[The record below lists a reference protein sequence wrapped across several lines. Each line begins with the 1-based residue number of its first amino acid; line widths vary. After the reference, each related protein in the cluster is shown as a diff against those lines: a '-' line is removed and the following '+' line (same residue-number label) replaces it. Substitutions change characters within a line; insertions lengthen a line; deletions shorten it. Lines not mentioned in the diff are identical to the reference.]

1 MDSGP
6 RVHSLCMLSTAVA
19 MHTAACVCLWRFLT
33 PGERRC
39 FIAACRELDFFC
51 LQAVRHAGTTTMVSL
66 ASSGDSDLNEEAKT
80 RREGQNAARWSLDD
94 LEDVVP
100 EVSAA
105 VAFAQTAGRL
115 IRDEAHGEST
125 DAQPDFGHLLHWQPP
140 SSRRRLGIALGQAS
154 AASALAPPPLTGSA
168 RVFRSG
174 LEECDVSWRGDETLS
189 MLLNS
194 AAATCRD
201 HHGFL
206 GWHVDSITVHLR
218 ALDYRPSFDTTLEE
232 TAHLRM
238 LRARRL
244 LRPGCFAYRVARR
257 RRAGS

>member
-1 MDSGP
+1 MDTGHHGP
-6 RVHSLCMLSTAVA
+6 SLSMLATALVI
-19 MHTAACVCLWRFLT
+19 HPAACGCLWRFLH
-33 PGERRC
+33 PAARRC
-39 FIAACRELDFFC
+39 FIAACRELDFYC
-51 LQAVRHAGTTTMVSL
+51 LQAVRGAARTPSPITMDAFLPGGSAVAAPS
-66 ASSGDSDLNEEAKT
+66 ADSSGESDLHEEAIT
-80 RREGQNAARWSLDD
+80 RREDQNAARWHLDD
-94 LEDVVP
+94 FEHVVP

-105 VAFAQTAGRL
+105 VALAETAGRL
-115 IRDEAHGEST
+115 IRAEALDRGPT
-125 DAQPDFGHLLHWQPP
+125 
-140 SSRRRLGIALGQAS
+140 
-154 AASALAPPPLTGSA
+154 AAAPPPLIGSA

-174 LEECDVSWRGDETLS
+174 VEECDVSWRGTDTIS

-201 HHGFL
+201 DHGFL
-206 GWHVDSITVHLR
+206 GWHVDGLTVHLR

-232 TAHLRM
+232 TAHLRV

>member
-1 MDSGP
+1 
-6 RVHSLCMLSTAVA
+6 MLSTAVA
-19 MHTAACVCLWRFLT
+19 IHQDACVCLWRFLI

-39 FIAACRELDFFC
+39 FIAACRELDFYC
-51 LQAVRHAGTTTMVSL
+51 LQAVRRAGRSSGAITMDASL
-66 ASSGDSDLNEEAKT
+66 AGGSDTEAGRIADSSGDSDLHEEAIT
-80 RREGQNAARWSLDD
+80 RREDQNAARWGLDD

-105 VAFAQTAGRL
+105 VALAQTAGRL
-115 IRDEAHGEST
+115 IRAE
-125 DAQPDFGHLLHWQPP
+125 
-140 SSRRRLGIALGQAS
+140 ALGQGSVAS
-154 AASALAPPPLTGSA
+154 APAPPPLTGCA

-174 LEECDVSWRGDETLS
+174 VEECEVSWRGNETIS
-189 MLLNS
+189 TLLNS

-201 HHGFL
+201 NHGFL
-206 GWHVDSITVHLR
+206 GWHVDGITVHLR

-232 TAHLRM
+232 TAHLRL

-257 RRAGS
+257 RRAGF

>member
-1 MDSGP
+1 MASEH
-6 RVHSLCMLSTAVA
+6 RVLSLCMLSTAVA
-19 MHTAACVCLWRFLT
+19 IHPTACRCLWRFLL

-39 FIAACRELDFFC
+39 LTSACRELDFHC
-51 LQAVRHAGTTTMVSL
+51 LQAVRRAGRTPGPITMDAFL
-66 ASSGDSDLNEEAKT
+66 AGGSAEAGPIADSSGDSDLHEEAIT
-80 RREGQNAARWSLDD
+80 RREDQNAARSGPDD

-100 EVSAA
+100 EFSAA
-105 VAFAQTAGRL
+105 VALAETAGRL
-115 IRDEAHGEST
+115 IRAEALGPRHI
-125 DAQPDFGHLLHWQPP
+125 AVAPAPP
-140 SSRRRLGIALGQAS
+140 S
-154 AASALAPPPLTGSA
+154 LTGSA

-174 LEECDVSWRGDETLS
+174 VEECDVSWRSTDTIS

-201 HHGFL
+201 DHGFL
-206 GWHVDSITVHLR
+206 GWHVDGLTVHLR

-232 TAHLRM
+232 SAHLRV